1 MSALI
6 ILFFSIMKKT
16 FLFIICLIFVHLS
29 FGKDLKLAS
38 PDKKTEVVIHLTSG
52 IKLTVA
58 NQSQMLFSVDDI
70 SLNIQKQDFAS
81 GIKKVKSVATNSV
94 DEKLYPPIKEKYK
107 VIHEL
112 YNELHINFKSEYSLV
127 VRAYNNGVAYR
138 FSTSFPDSMVVS
150 EENLKLNFDQGDSI
164 YFQRSKTF
172 NSSYETPY
180 EHLAV
185 TDLSNI
191 GYYCLPAL
199 VIKAQGTKVLVTESD
214 LVDYPGLWLKGNN
227 TASLTSA
234 HAGYPVEFKYEGNA
248 YGQGQVKEHASYIA
262 KVVGERSFPWRVFI
276 IEETDSGLL
285 SNTLVYQ
292 LAGATKIEDVS
303 WIKPGIVTFDWW
315 GRRNIY
321 GTDFKSGVNTAT
333 AKYFIDF
340 CAEFDFEYFL
350 FDDGWSKQDD
360 LFAIHPDLDMEEVMA
375 YAKKKDVKIM
385 LWAIWNTFLKQ
396 EDRAWQQ
403 FENWGISGIKFDFMN
418 RDDQKMV
425 QFFHDVAR
433 EAAKREMVL
442 DFHGAYKPAGLRRAY
457 PNVLTREA
465 LIEFEYNGWTKHV
478 TPVHDNL
485 LPYIRMVT
493 GPMDYIPYTTHNAQ
507 KNFFRPVGEMP
518 MGQGTRAHSI
528 AQFVVFESPMQ
539 MLPDS
544 PSDYYRERECTEFV
558 SRIPTVWDDLKV
570 LHAKIGEHTVVAR
583 RNGETW
589 YLGAITNWD
598 AKSFDLTFDFLDAH
612 SYQMEYIED
621 GINADTRA
629 TDYLK
634 KTTTIKKGET
644 ININLAPGGG
654 WVARL
659 VKIESVGSGN

>member
-1 MSALI
+1 MNAS
-6 ILFFSIMKKT
+6 ILLFLSIMKKY
-16 FLFIICLIFVHLS
+16 LLYIICLTIFNLS
-29 FGKDLKLAS
+29 FGKDIKLVSPDNNTEVILKLGAS
-38 PDKKTEVVIHLTSG
+38 
-52 IKLTVA
+52 IKLTA
-58 NQSQMLFSVDDI
+58 THQSQKLFSVEDI
-70 SLNIQKQDFAS
+70 SLNIQDQNFTS
-81 GIKKVKSVATNSV
+81 GIKKVKTIKTNSV
-94 DEKLYPPIKEKYK
+94 DKKLYPPIKEKYK

-112 YNELHINFKSEYSLV
+112 YNELHIDFKSEYSLV

-138 FSTSFPDSMVVS
+138 FITNFKDSVVVMK
-150 EENLKLNFDQGDSI
+150 ENLKLNFDVGDSI

-180 EHLAV
+180 EHLAIS
-185 TDLSNI
+185 DLGNE

-199 VIKAQGTKVLVTESD
+199 VKKKHGINVLVTESD
-214 LVDYPGLWLKGNN
+214 LADYPGLWLKGNN
-227 TASLTSA
+227 TNSLTSA
-234 HAGYPVEFKYEGNA
+234 HAGYPVAFKYEGNA
-248 YGQGQVKEHASYIA
+248 YSQGQVKEHASYIA
-262 KVVGERSFPWRVFI
+262 RVAGKRSFPWRVFI
-276 IEETDSGLL
+276 IEETDAGLL

-321 GTDFKSGVNTAT
+321 GVDFKSGINTTT

-375 YAKKKDVKIM
+375 YAKKKNVKIM
-385 LWAIWNTFLKQ
+385 LWAIWNTFVKQ
-396 EDRAWQQ
+396 EQRAWEQ
-403 FENWGISGIKFDFMN
+403 FEKWGISGIKFDFMN

-425 QFFHDVAR
+425 EFYHNVAH
-433 EAAKREMVL
+433 EAAKRKMVL

-558 SRIPTVWDDLKV
+558 SKIPTEWDDLKV
-570 LHAKIGEHTVVAR
+570 LHAKIGEHTVLAR
-583 RNGETW
+583 KNGEDW
-589 YLGAITNWD
+589 YIGAITNWD
-598 AKSFDLTFDFLDAH
+598 AKSFDITFDFLDDGN
-612 SYQMEYIED
+612 YQMEYIED
-621 GINADTRA
+621 GLNADTRA
-629 TDYLK
+629 TDYMK
-634 KTTTIKKGET
+634 KTTTITKGET
-644 ININLAPGGG
+644 LNINLAPGGG
-654 WVARL
+654 WVAKL
-659 VKIESVGSGN
+659 IKID